1 MLVAAMLA
9 FPSSWAMKFWGIG
22 LGFIAVQAVNLLRIV
37 SLFFI
42 GQWNFKVF
50 EFAHLYMWQA
60 LIMLDVLVVWLLWM
74 RFVAKR
80 DSRPPPPSAPAH

>member
-1 MLVAAMLA
+1 
-9 FPSSWAMKFWGIG
+9 
-22 LGFIAVQAVNLLRIV
+22 
-37 SLFFI
+37 
-42 GQWNFKVF
+42 
-50 EFAHLYMWQA
+50 MWQA